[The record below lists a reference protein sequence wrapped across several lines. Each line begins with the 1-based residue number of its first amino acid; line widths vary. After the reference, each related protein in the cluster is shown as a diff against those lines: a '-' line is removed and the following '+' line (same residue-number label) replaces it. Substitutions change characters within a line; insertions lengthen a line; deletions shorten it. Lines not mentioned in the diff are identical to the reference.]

1 MRRRTRTVAIA
12 AVAAVAAG
20 VLAVAV
26 PHLVSGGSGS
36 DGGGHGSPASTAAGP
51 PLRELAQRAGIRI
64 GTAVD
69 SAALADEPDYAARV
83 GSEFSSVTP
92 ENVMKWETVEPSR
105 GTYDYAQADALVAYA
120 RAHGQLVRG
129 HALVWYQQ
137 LPSWLTAGDF
147 PADELRQILH
157 DHITSE
163 VTHFKGRIWQ
173 WDVVNEAFLDDGS
186 YRDDMWLQKLG
197 PGYIEDA
204 FTWAHEADP
213 EAVLFINDY
222 GTESAG
228 PKTDALYDLVAGLR
242 KKGIPVQGVGFQGH
256 LDTRYPAPHDLA
268 ATMGRFDALGVQT
281 AVTEADV
288 RIPLPSDDDEAEAQ
302 QRGYRALLDGCLR
315 TPHCTGFTVW
325 GFTDRHSWVPD
336 SFRGEGEATILDED
350 YRPKGAYTALAED
363 LRLARR

>member
-1 MRRRTRTVAIA
+1 MRRMTRAVALG

-20 VLAVAV
+20 VLAVVV
-26 PHLVSGGSGS
+26 PHLVSGTSGSGE
-36 DGGGHGSPASTAAGP
+36 DAPPAVTAAGP
-51 PLRELAQRAGIRI
+51 PLRVSAQQAGIRV

-69 SAALADEPDYAARV
+69 SDALAHEAPYAAKV

-105 GTYDYAQADALVAYA
+105 GRYDYTRADALVAYA
-120 RAHGQLVRG
+120 EAHGQLVRG

-137 LPSWLTAGDF
+137 LPLWLTARDF
-147 PADELRQILH
+147 GADELRQILH

-173 WDVVNEAFLDDGS
+173 WDVVNEAFADDGS
-186 YRDDMWLQKLG
+186 YRTDMWLQKLG

-213 EAVLFINDY
+213 KAVLFINDY

-228 PKTDALYDLVAGLR
+228 PKSDALYDLVARLR
-242 KKGIPVQGVGFQGH
+242 KKGVPVQGVGFQGH
-256 LDTRYPAPHDLA
+256 LDTRYPAPRDLA

-288 RIPLPSDDDEAEAQ
+288 RIPLPADSGEREAQ
-302 QRGYRALLDGCLR
+302 AQAYQVLLDGCLR

-325 GFTDRHSWVPD
+325 GFTDKHSWVPD
-336 SFRGEGEATILDED
+336 SFRGEGEAAILDED
-350 YRPKGAYTALAED
+350 YRPKGAYAALAQD
-363 LRLARR
+363 LRQARR